1 MFLLTASLNNVHEDI
16 RNKPSSWTVVAF
28 LPSLDKDVSH
38 HWDTRGGNG
47 LSVRN
52 TEIMMHSWDAL
63 FQGWNA
69 ASEFPKP
76 HEWADGQMV
85 MTHLLYFGNVV
96 DKQEED
102 KLLADPDNCH
112 TCWCTP
118 EHYLDTEMTFPPK
131 TSKEVLAKI
140 LDAASTSVRGQLLMG
155 SDEHGHRHWK
165 GTQDAYTDL
174 RKQAGGAHLLYNP
187 FHEIVH
193 TDCQQQVPWN
203 TCDHMYVSCMS
214 CTLKQEQ
221 DVHVEYTH
229 STYRFIL

>member
-1 MFLLTASLNNVHEDI
+1 M
-16 RNKPSSWTVVAF
+16 AF

-38 HWDTRGGNG
+38 HWDSRGGNS

-63 FQGWNA
+63 FEGWNA

-76 HEWADGQMV
+76 YEWADGQIA

-112 TCWCTP
+112 TCWCTAK
-118 EHYLDTEMTFPPK
+118 HYLDTEMTFPPK
-131 TSKEVLAKI
+131 TSKEVMGKVLE
-140 LDAASTSVRGQLLMG
+140 AAATLVRGQSLMG
-155 SDEHGHRHWK
+155 KDEDGHRHWK
-165 GTQDAYTDL
+165 GTQDAYGDL
-174 RKQAGGAHLLYNP
+174 RKQAGGVHLLYNH

-193 TDCQQQVPWN
+193 TDIQPPVP
-203 TCDHMYVSCMS
+203 
-214 CTLKQEQ
+214 
-221 DVHVEYTH
+221 
-229 STYRFIL
+229 